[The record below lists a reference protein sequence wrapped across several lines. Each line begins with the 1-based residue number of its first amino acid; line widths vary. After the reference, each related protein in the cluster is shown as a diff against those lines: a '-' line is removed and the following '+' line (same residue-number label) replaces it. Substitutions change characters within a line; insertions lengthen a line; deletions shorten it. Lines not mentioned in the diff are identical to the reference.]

1 MISRRGI
8 TSVAALTTLS
18 WPLGALTQ
26 KPPVRIGIL
35 GASVASS
42 SYGAGQ
48 VNAIKQGLRENGLTE
63 GRDYV
68 IEASFAAGDYG
79 RFPQM
84 AHELAEAGVRVI
96 LATTILAVRA
106 AQALVPPVPVVMTGV
121 SIPVEAGL
129 IRSLARPGGHT
140 TGTATLDEDLS
151 PKLME
156 IVRESLPRAATVGA
170 MFNPV
175 NPANVAIVEKL
186 RVAAS
191 AKEFA
196 ISPVAV
202 KSPEQLEL
210 VFTTFGAQRP
220 DALTIVADSAL
231 LDLTDRI
238 AALALEHRLPTFA
251 TISEDADFGFL
262 MSYGISAFANSIR
275 AAHFAKKILDGANP
289 GDLPVEQPTKIEMVI
304 NLKTAKAL
312 DLAVPSSILARA
324 YRLIE

>member
-1 MISRRGI
+1 
-8 TSVAALTTLS
+8 
-18 WPLGALTQ
+18 
-26 KPPVRIGIL
+26 
-35 GASVASS
+35 
-42 SYGAGQ
+42 
-48 VNAIKQGLRENGLTE
+48 
-63 GRDYV
+63 
-68 IEASFAAGDYG
+68 
-79 RFPQM
+79 
-84 AHELAEAGVRVI
+84 
-96 LATTILAVRA
+96 
-106 AQALVPPVPVVMTGV
+106 
-121 SIPVEAGL
+121 
-129 IRSLARPGGHT
+129 
-140 TGTATLDEDLS
+140 
-151 PKLME
+151 
-156 IVRESLPRAATVGA
+156 